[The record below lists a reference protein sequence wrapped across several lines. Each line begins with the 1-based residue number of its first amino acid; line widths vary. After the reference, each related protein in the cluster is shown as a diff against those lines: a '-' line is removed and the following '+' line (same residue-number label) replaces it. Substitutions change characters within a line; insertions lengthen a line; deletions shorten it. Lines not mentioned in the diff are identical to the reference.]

1 MLLKGGIGRIY
12 KILLQEALLI
22 VINQSQVI
30 YMISIRTR
38 SSLCL
43 YMTLFNPVVVR
54 ILFDKHGI
62 PKEYLLEQGMEFTPY
77 VTEALRST
85 VLSAPSEQLLD
96 LIRECVRTKT
106 DLRGKSTSAY
116 AHNER
121 WHDLA
126 QCLQLDGYQI
136 VDQNL
141 ISTEPSIQG
150 FEPLEDDLTVE
161 LRSSGLI
168 EADGVLRLLDQSAED
183 FRKMTPDYN
192 GCLTNARVALETL
205 ARLIANARKRTH
217 HGSFDENKWG
227 EVLAYLRKSGLIKER
242 EEEGISG
249 VYGFVSEGAHRLVA
263 LSDQEMAR
271 LGRSLV
277 LAMCYFLVKLYVSR
291 FS

>member
-1 MLLKGGIGRIY
+1 
-12 KILLQEALLI
+12 
-22 VINQSQVI
+22 
-30 YMISIRTR
+30 
-38 SSLCL
+38 
-43 YMTLFNPVVVR
+43 
-54 ILFDKHGI
+54 
-62 PKEYLLEQGMEFTPY
+62 MEFTPY

-205 ARLIANARKRTH
+205 ARSIANARKRTH
-217 HGSFDENKWG
+217 HGSFDETKWG
-227 EVLAYLRKSGLIKER
+227 EVLAYLRKSRLIKER
-242 EEEGISG
+242 EEKGISG

-291 FS
+291 F

>member
-1 MLLKGGIGRIY
+1 
-12 KILLQEALLI
+12 
-22 VINQSQVI
+22 
-30 YMISIRTR
+30 MISVRTR

-43 YMTLFNPVVVR
+43 YMTLFNPAVVR

-62 PKEYLLEQGMEFTPY
+62 PKAYFLEQGMEFTPH

-85 VLSAPSEQLLD
+85 ILSAPSEQLLD
-96 LIRECVRTKT
+96 LIRECVRTKGY
-106 DLRGKSTSAY
+106 LSAKSNIPY
-116 AHNER
+116 AHDER

-150 FEPLEDDLTVE
+150 VEPLEDNLATE
-161 LRSSGLI
+161 LKSSGLK
-168 EADGVLRLLDQSAED
+168 EADVVLRLLDKSAED
-183 FRKMTPDYN
+183 FRKTTPDYN

-205 ARLIANARKRTH
+205 ARSIANDRKKTQP
-217 HGSFDENKWG
+217 GSFDETKWG
-227 EVLAYLRKSGLIKER
+227 QVLAYLRKSGLIKER

-249 VYGFVSEGAHRLVA
+249 VYSFVSEGAHRSVA

-277 LAMCYFLVKLYVSR
+277 LAMCYFLVKLYVS
-291 FS
+291 